1 MSLVD
6 LRGLWAVTAS
16 RDSSWA
22 PLGLRRRK
30 RSSFRIGLSC
40 AKSIST
46 FLRCRRYVAQVSVAA
61 IFRANSQAHS
71 WTERRILRCGPFPA
85 VPHRRHRRGSD
96 RQHVCVSAC
105 TQRGHDVT
113 VVARP
118 GSRRLAQLQ
127 RDNVIVDID
136 GTRAKVRVL
145 DRLDEETAYDLAIV
159 RLLALQVGAILPTLS
174 RSAAQCVQF
183 MFNTF

>member
-1 MSLVD
+1 M
-6 LRGLWAVTAS
+6 A
-16 RDSSWA
+16 
-22 PLGLRRRK
+22 
-30 RSSFRIGLSC
+30 RSPQFRIVVTG
-40 AKSIST
+40 AGQIGST
-46 FLRCRRYVAQVSVAA
+46 FACRLARK
-61 IFRANSQAHS
+61 
-71 WTERRILRCGPFPA
+71 G
-85 VPHRRHRRGSD
+85 
-96 RQHVCVSAC
+96 
-105 TQRGHDVT
+105 GHDVT